1 MTYLA
6 FFWLALAIV
15 ATSWPSKGWPSTGW
29 LAVGWRKAG
38 RYSARQWVIGT
49 SALLALGFAAV
60 AGLLSNIALCI
71 ALVTWGLALALQPAR
86 RRFWRAAPPKL
97 RVLTW
102 GALALSC
109 LTLALHLPPGIA
121 NPLLVDQVRL
131 SADSL
136 PYTLYANFDKGWA
149 GFCLLLALLPRQR
162 QQAQPAIQ
170 PATATSGQASRWL
183 LSSTDWLLVLLTIGL
198 SLGLAWL
205 FGLIRFDAKL
215 PDFLLL
221 FMFCNLLLTCVAE
234 EAFFRGVLQQGL
246 RSFCVRRGYHVGWAV
261 LVAATCFGLAHLAG
275 GWAYALVATVAGL
288 GYGWLYQQTG
298 RLQAAILLHFALNLT
313 HLLAFS
319 YPMLNAARISD

>member
-6 FFWLALAIV
+6 FFGLALAIV
-15 ATSWPSKGWPSTGW
+15 GTSWPSMGWPN
-29 LAVGWRKAG
+29 
-38 RYSARQWVIGT
+38 ARQWVIGT
-49 SALLALGFAAV
+49 SALLALGFAV
-60 AGLLSNIALCI
+60 MAGLLSNIALCI

-86 RRFWRAAPPKL
+86 RRFWRAAPPQL

-109 LTLALHLPPGIA
+109 LALALHLPPGIA
-121 NPLLVDQVRL
+121 NPLLVDQMRL
-131 SADSL
+131 SVDSL

-162 QQAQPAIQ
+162 EQLAIQ
-170 PATATSGQASRWL
+170 PATATSGQAPRWL
-183 LSSTDWLLVLLTIGL
+183 PSHTDWLLVVLTIGL

-205 FGLIRFDAKL
+205 LGLIRFDAKL
-215 PDFLLL
+215 PEFLLL

-246 RSFCVRRGYHVGWAV
+246 HGFCARRGYHVGWAV

>member
-15 ATSWPSKGWPSTGW
+15 ATSWPSTGW
-29 LAVGWRKAG
+29 HN
-38 RYSARQWVIGT
+38 ARQWVIGT
-49 SALLALGFAAV
+49 SALLALGFAV
-60 AGLLSNIALCI
+60 LAGVLSNIALCI
-71 ALVTWGLALALQPAR
+71 ALLTWGLALALQPAR
-86 RRFWRAAPPKL
+86 RRFWTSAPPML

-109 LTLALHLPPGIA
+109 LSLALHLPPGIA
-121 NPLLVDQVRL
+121 NLLLVDQVRL

-149 GFCLLLALLPRQR
+149 GFCLLLALLPRQ
-162 QQAQPAIQ
+162 QEQLAIQ
-170 PATATSGQASRWL
+170 PATLNSGQGPRWL
-183 LSSTDWLLVLLTIGL
+183 PSSTDWLLVVLTIGL

-205 FGLIRFDAKL
+205 LGLIRFDAKL

-234 EAFFRGVLQQGL
+234 EAFFRGGLQQGL
-246 RSFCVRRGYHVGWAV
+246 RGFCARRGYHVGWAV
-261 LVAATCFGLAHLAG
+261 WVAATCFGLAHLAG

-288 GYGWLYQQTG
+288 GYGWLYQKTG

-319 YPMLNAARISD
+319 YPMLALARSSS